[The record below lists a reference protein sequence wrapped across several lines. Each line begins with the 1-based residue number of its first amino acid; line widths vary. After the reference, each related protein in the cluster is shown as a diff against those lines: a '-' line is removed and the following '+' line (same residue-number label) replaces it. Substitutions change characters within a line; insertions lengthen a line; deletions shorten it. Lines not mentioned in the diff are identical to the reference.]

1 MTISILKGMKKVKLC
16 DRIWYYIGSMVDNSN
31 ILPDEDM
38 IYTEFEKCFELY
50 GHNPDIIAETI
61 QSYAGCS
68 SLEGVT
74 IKWEGLLNEV
84 I

>member
-1 MTISILKGMKKVKLC
+1 MKLSEK
-16 DRIWYYIGSMVDNSN
+16 IWYYIGNMVDNSN
-31 ILPDEDM
+31 ILPCEDM